1 MAGESSCSERLGGG
15 EVSIGG
21 RVIRAAALDLDGVV
35 WRGSQVLPG
44 VREALEDLLRRGLD
58 LRYVSNNSTAH
69 REAVSERLA
78 DMGLPAGPE
87 RVLTSGLVTGRWL
100 RDRLPPGSPVLVIG
114 EAGLLRELR
123 DVGLVPC
130 YAGEKRCEAPG
141 TVPMAV
147 VVGMDRHFSYQA
159 LAAAQQAVLGGAL
172 FVATNR
178 DATFPTPDGLAPGAG
193 SLVAAVAV
201 ATEQEPLVMGK
212 PGPAPAETLAALT
225 GTSPAET
232 LFVGDRL
239 STDIAMGREAGM
251 VTVLVLTGVT
261 SETDLERARAS
272 GAGALPDHVLSGLAD
287 LPRLLDG
294 PAAQA

>member
-1 MAGESSCSERLGGG
+1 MVSSERLGGG

-21 RVIRAAALDLDGVV
+21 RIIRAVALDLDGVV

-44 VREALEDLLRRGLD
+44 VREALEDVLRRGLD

-78 DMGLPAGPE
+78 DTGLPAGPE
-87 RVLTSGLVTGRWL
+87 RVLTSGFVTGRWL
-100 RDRLPPGSPVLVIG
+100 RDRLSPGSPVLVVG

-123 DVGLVPC
+123 DVGLVPY
-130 YAGEKRCEAPG
+130 YAGETRRDAPG
-141 TVPMAV
+141 TAPAAV

-212 PGPAPAETLAALT
+212 PGSAPAETLAVLT
-225 GTSPAET
+225 GTSPVET

-294 PAAQA
+294 PATQA